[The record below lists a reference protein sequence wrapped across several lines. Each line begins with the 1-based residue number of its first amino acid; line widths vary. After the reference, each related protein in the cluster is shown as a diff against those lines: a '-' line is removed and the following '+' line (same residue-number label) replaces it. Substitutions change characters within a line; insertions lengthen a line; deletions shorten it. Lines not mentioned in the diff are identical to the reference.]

1 MPVGSTI
8 SSESAKKI
16 MFEIYRERPH
26 DGPYKVVYF
35 TELGEHERELEIGN
49 AMRGAHVFDG
59 FLLSESR
66 HKGKQTINSLLDR
79 LNQGQALRQAEIE
92 HELSP
97 YLG

>member
-8 SSESAKKI
+8 SSENAKKI

-49 AMRGAHVFDG
+49 AMRGEHVFDG
-59 FLLSESR
+59 FLLSENR
-66 HKGKQTINSLLDR
+66 HKGKQIINRVLDR
-79 LNQGQALRQAEIE
+79 LNQGEKLQQTDIE
-92 HELSP
+92 GELAP